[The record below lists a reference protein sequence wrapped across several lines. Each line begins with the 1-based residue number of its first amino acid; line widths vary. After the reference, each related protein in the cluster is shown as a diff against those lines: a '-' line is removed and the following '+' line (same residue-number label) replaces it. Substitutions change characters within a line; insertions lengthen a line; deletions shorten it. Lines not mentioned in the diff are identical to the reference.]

1 MPASL
6 FFGKHCE
13 HLVFAELLKRGLDT
27 YLPIVDDK
35 GVDCIIRNNNGTHL
49 DIQIKGREPRWKF
62 NFGYVES
69 RPNYFFIL
77 YPPDKNFYVVPSSEI
92 SEWLNGRKGLT
103 FNNTIK
109 KQLYKKYK
117 NNFDLLVS

>member
-1 MPASL
+1 MPGSL

-49 DIQIKGREPRWKF
+49 DIQIKGRGPRWIF
-62 NFGYVES
+62 NFGSVES

-92 SEWLNGRKGLT
+92 SKWLNGRKKLGI
-103 FNNTIK
+103 NNVIK
-109 KQLYKKYK
+109 EQLYKKYK
-117 NNFDLLVS
+117 NNFDLLVK